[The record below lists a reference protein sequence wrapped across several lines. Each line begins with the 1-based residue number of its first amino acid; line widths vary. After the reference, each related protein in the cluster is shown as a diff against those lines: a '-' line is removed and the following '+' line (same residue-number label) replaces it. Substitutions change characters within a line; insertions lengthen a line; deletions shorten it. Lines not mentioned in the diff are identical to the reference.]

1 MKHLSRR
8 SFLKVAGAL
17 ALSAG
22 CKAQVTSPTA
32 TAKPTVVTSVPATQV
47 NPTSTAPIKPTHV
60 PTATASKAI
69 AVDLAS
75 LPPGIQITPTSELYR
90 QSYSTTPAVDT
101 ASWRLVID
109 GLVENP
115 ISLTLDEIKA
125 MPAVEEVRTLECIG
139 NPVGGALI
147 GTVVWKGIYLRTLL
161 KDIKVNLAALR
172 AKFEAADEYSTA
184 VDLEW
189 ILQPNT
195 LLIYEMNGEPLT
207 PDHGYPLRILMPGLY
222 GQKNPKW
229 LTHIEFIDT
238 DYQGYWEKQGW
249 SDVAEVMTN
258 SIITEPLSLA
268 QLPHQ
273 TAPILGLAFAGNR
286 KIAWVDVQIDDG
298 DWLPA
303 KLLQTDSNLIWTQWT
318 FNWEAVVGKHT
329 VSVRATDEIGFTQH
343 EKGHSVI
350 GDAFPAGTSNIHSII
365 VNVKSKS

>member
-17 ALSAG
+17 ALTAG
-22 CKAQVTSPTA
+22 CKAQAIPPTA
-32 TAKPTVVTSVPATQV
+32 TAKPTVVTSVPTALS
-47 NPTSTAPIKPTHV
+47 NPTPTASIKPTAV

-75 LPPGIQITPTSELYR
+75 LPPGIEITPTSELYR
-90 QSYSTTPAVDT
+90 QSYSTTPAVDKD
-101 ASWRLVID
+101 SWRLVID
-109 GLVENP
+109 GLVEKP

-147 GTVVWKGIYLRTLL
+147 GTVAWKGIYLQTLL
-161 KDIKVNLAALR
+161 KDVKVNPAAIR
-172 AKFEAADEYSTA
+172 AKFEAADDYSTA

-195 LLIYEMNGEPLT
+195 LLIYEINGEPLT

-238 DYQGYWEKQGW
+238 NYQGYWEKQGW

-268 QLPHQ
+268 QVP
-273 TAPILGLAFAGNR
+273 LGTVPVLGVAFAGNR
-286 KIAWVDVQIDDG
+286 KIVWMDVQIDNG

-303 KLLQTDSNLIWTQWT
+303 KLLQTDSNLIWTQWS
-318 FNWEAVVGKHT
+318 FDWEAVAGKHT
-329 VSVRATDEIGFTQH
+329 VSVRAMDETGFTQH

-365 VNVKSKS
+365 VIVKSEG